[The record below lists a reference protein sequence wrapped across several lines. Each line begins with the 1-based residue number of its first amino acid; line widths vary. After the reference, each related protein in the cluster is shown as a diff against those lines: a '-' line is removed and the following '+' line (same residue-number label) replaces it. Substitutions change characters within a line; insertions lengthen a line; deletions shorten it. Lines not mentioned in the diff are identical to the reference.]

1 MAKRHVYTKSEH
13 GIGDFVYVDLLPE
26 VRRPRQFN
34 VNVILSLFF
43 AVLVFYVLIFVPV
56 NNKTIQ
62 LEELNSWNNDLKHEL
77 TLIQE
82 EFVGY
87 EIDLEVIKLENEI
100 DNVRDL
106 RVDFNNLLDDVE
118 LEVNDVSGNI
128 SFISYSA
135 EQSQLRVTVQLTSF
149 YSYNSLEQEFLNLD
163 WVVSSENTT
172 PEKNGDE
179 VQYSATFILEVDPNV
194 E

>member
-1 MAKRHVYTKSEH
+1 MAKKHVYTKSEH

-56 NNKTIQ
+56 NNKTIE
-62 LEELNSWNNDLKHEL
+62 LEALNSWNNDLAHEL

-87 EIDLEVIKLENEI
+87 EIDLDVIELENEI

-135 EQSQLRVTVQLTSF
+135 ELSQLRVTVQLTSF

-163 WVVSSENTT
+163 WVLSSENTT
-172 PEKNGDE
+172 PEKNGSE

>member
-1 MAKRHVYTKSEH
+1 MAKKHVYTKSEH

-43 AVLVFYVLIFVPV
+43 AVLVVYVLIFVPV

-62 LEELNSWNNDLKHEL
+62 LEELNSWNNDLAHEY

-82 EFVGY
+82 EFYGY
-87 EIDLEVIKLENEI
+87 EIDLDVITFEEKI
-100 DNVRDL
+100 DTVRDL

-135 EQSQLRVTVQLTSF
+135 EQSQLRVTVELTNF
-149 YSYNSLEQEFLNLD
+149 YSYNSLDQEFLNLP
-163 WVVSSENTT
+163 WVTSSDYTE
-172 PEKNGDE
+172 PQKDGSE